1 MGWKLGAAEI
11 VLVVT
16 LVVVVNDVAT
26 SVVVNFRVRTVV
38 CSSVTVLV
46 ATLTLGLAVAVTVDL
61 TVTF

>member
-38 CSSVTVLV
+38 CSSMNTVSV
-46 ATLTLGLAVAVTVDL
+46 YVVQEHGMQYYP
-61 TVTF
+61 